1 MSRRMKPTI
10 NPQILNNG
18 RINSTVI
25 FSSREFILWFQ
36 ILFILLFIFGNS
48 SHAFQSAALKQLWDV
63 PTGEVKAKTVKSYVM
78 NRIKVEEIYYSS
90 REFKGKPVK
99 IFGYFCYP
107 AKFSGKL
114 PAILLSHGGGGTASR
129 PRAVAWAKRGYAV
142 LAIDLPGK
150 GENRGGSHSSGPY
163 MDVPVLLRTRPD
175 PSYNYLVHA
184 VAATR
189 NGINYLCQ
197 RPEVD
202 RARIG
207 MIGLS
212 WGGVLAILTN
222 GQDERLKAAVNVFGA
237 GYIPEGCT
245 WEDWF
250 GAMSTQEISAWYN
263 LIDPRNF
270 LATQHAPILF
280 ITGTNDHCYYLPTFQ
295 KSFLEVKAEKGLIL
309 IPNGKHKFLS
319 SYQTPALAWLDQ
331 YLKGK
336 GNSFPTIAIQN
347 PVMKGT
353 EKIVIPVKTSAVKGI
368 KRVSLYI
375 SAGGPQQWTI
385 RKWQEIKPHRE
396 NGIYYFGLP
405 ARSIEPETIFYAD
418 VKDKTGRGSSTLVQS
433 LIAIKTAPGKR
444 IFAYSSPI
452 RQTFRHENFHLV
464 GGSGEAVSNLS
475 LAKGAQNYHFIQKGV
490 SY

>member
-1 MSRRMKPTI
+1 MKRPI
-10 NPQILNNG
+10 WGFLL
-18 RINSTVI
+18 S
-25 FSSREFILWFQ
+25 
-36 ILFILLFIFGNS
+36 ILLLGGNA
-48 SHAFQSAALKQLWDV
+48 HAFQSDALKQLWDV
-63 PTGEVKAKTVKSYVM
+63 PTGEVKAKTVKSYIN
-78 NRIKVEEIYYSS
+78 NRIKIEEIYYSS
-90 REFKGKPVK
+90 RPFKGKPVN

-107 AKFSGKL
+107 AKFTGKL

-150 GENRGGSHSSGPY
+150 GENRLGSRSGGPD
-163 MDVPVLLRTRPD
+163 MNVPVLLRTRPE

-184 VAATR
+184 VAAAR

-202 RARIG
+202 HERIG

-212 WGGVLAILTN
+212 WGGVLTILTN
-222 GQDERLKAAVNVFGA
+222 GQDDRLKAAVNVFGA

-250 GAMSTQEISAWYN
+250 GAMSTQEITAWYD
-263 LIDPRNF
+263 LIDPKNF
-270 LATQHAPILF
+270 LASQHAPILF

-295 KSFLEVKAEKGLIL
+295 KSFQEIKIEKEVVI

-319 SYQTPALAWLDQ
+319 SDQTPALAWLDQ

-336 GNSFPTIAIQN
+336 GNSFPLISIQN
-347 PVMKGT
+347 PMMKGE
-353 EKIVIPVKTSAVKGI
+353 EKIVIPVKASAAKGI

-375 SAGGPQQWTI
+375 SAGGPQQWTV
-385 RKWQEIKPHRE
+385 RQWQEVKPHLE
-396 NGIYYFGLP
+396 DGIYYFGLP
-405 ARSIEPETIFYAD
+405 TRSIEPETVFFAD
-418 VKDKTGRGSSTLVQS
+418 VKDKTGRESSTLVQS
-433 LIAIKTAPGKR
+433 LIAIKIAPGKR
-444 IFAYSSPI
+444 TFAYSSPI
-452 RQTFRHENFHLV
+452 RQTFRHDNFRLV
-464 GGSGEAVSNLS
+464 GGSGEVVSNLL
-475 LAKGAQNYHFIQKGV
+475 LAKGAQSYQFIQKGG